1 MRRLERQRHSC
12 MHAISA
18 HRTRG
23 CPVRHVVGAK
33 PGQTKQARICER
45 LRSITSRRTFFTFN
59 AFVGILARQTRP
71 TSRSVFEAKSS
82 YRTLFTERCSANW
95 IIATTCAYQTFTFM
109 HEKESQTV
117 RYKRGEF
124 VKCLSPEEV
133 AYEKGEQ
140 VRSSRNKY
148 SHFVQLCGNIR
159 EWELDTFFA

>member
-1 MRRLERQRHSC
+1 M
-12 MHAISA
+12 
-18 HRTRG
+18 
-23 CPVRHVVGAK
+23 
-33 PGQTKQARICER
+33 
-45 LRSITSRRTFFTFN
+45 SRRTFFTFN

-117 RYKRGEF
+117 RDKRGEF

-133 AYEKGEQ
+133 AYEKEEQ